1 MEQAVYRRMADV
13 QDLHWWYEGR
23 RAILSSLIK
32 TLNLPKDIAILE
44 AGCGPGANLRM
55 LSSFGN
61 VYAFDIDDFAVHHA
75 RENSGVAADHIQIG
89 SLPSS
94 IPHKGPFNLIGA
106 FDVIEHVEQDLE
118 SLIALRKLLKPGGY
132 AVFTVPAFPFLWSA
146 HDVANHHK
154 RRYRENGFRNILF
167 AAGYDVTF
175 ISYYNTWLFPAVV
188 LARFLKKILG
198 IKDTP
203 DENLFQGNSLLNR
216 LLRALFASERHLIS
230 ARCGLPFGVSI
241 IALCRNPAP

>member
-32 TLNLPKDIAILE
+32 TLNLPKDITILE

-75 RENSGVAADHIQIG
+75 RETSGVTPDRIQHG
-89 SLPSS
+89 LLPAP
-94 IPHKGPFNLIGA
+94 IPYTTHFDLIGA
-106 FDVIEHVEQDLE
+106 FDVIEHVEQDLK
-118 SLIALRKLLKPGGY
+118 SLIALRNILKPDRY
-132 AVFTVPAFPFLWSA
+132 AIFTVPAFPFLWSA
-146 HDVANHHK
+146 HDDANHHK
-154 RRYRENGFRNILF
+154 RRYRKSEFHDVLLS
-167 AAGYDVTF
+167 AGYEVTF

-241 IALCRNPAP
+241 IALCRNPTP